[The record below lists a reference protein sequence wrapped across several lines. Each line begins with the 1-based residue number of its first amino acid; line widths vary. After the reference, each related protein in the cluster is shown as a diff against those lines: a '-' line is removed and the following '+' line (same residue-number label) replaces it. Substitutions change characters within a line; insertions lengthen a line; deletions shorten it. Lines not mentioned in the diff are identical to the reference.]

1 MTWWEVED
9 MATRISDIAAAL
21 DEWSMSNFQ
30 MRVEQKTID
39 RITQKINRVLKHTA
53 EPDKQTLLLS
63 LAGRAEELRAKDLNA
78 TFRDNP
84 LIKE

>member
-63 LAGRAEELRAKDLNA
+63 LAGRAEELRDLMA
-78 TFRDNP
+78 ERLKRDIP
-84 LIKE
+84 G

>member
-63 LAGRAEELRAKDLNA
+63 LAGRAEELRGLMAERLK
-78 TFRDNP
+78 RDIP
-84 LIKE
+84 G